1 MIVVRFEYQALREQA
16 VSLWHEAFGD
26 NEDYIRFFH
35 STHSSCYCLMLAEAD
50 ELVSAL
56 YLIDGELCSRQG
68 YYLFAAATFKKFR
81 GKGYMAKLLEK
92 AESFAKQNG
101 KSFIA
106 LVPAEPSLFD
116 YYSRFGYKTSF
127 YARKQPVGSAV
138 DTHKVNLFCWSA
150 GHTDYIRKEQEK
162 YGTQL
167 YETEGM
173 LFSVYEG
180 GFIKTPA
187 DKNEAYRY
195 GMLLPLDDESQSFTQ
210 LNSYIG
216 LTLE

>member
-1 MIVVRFEYQALREQA
+1 MVRFEYPALSEQA

-26 NEDYIRFFH
+26 NEEYIRFFH
-35 STHSSCYCLMLAEAD
+35 DEHRSCYCLMLSEGN

-56 YLIDGELCSRQG
+56 YLIDGELCSRKG

-81 GKGYMAKLLEK
+81 GRGYMAQLLKK
-92 AESFAKQNG
+92 AEAFAKQSG
-101 KSFIA
+101 RSFIA

-116 YYSRFGYKTSF
+116 YYSRFGYKASF
-127 YARKQPVGSAV
+127 YAQKQPVGLGFTF
-138 DTHKVNLFCWSA
+138 DKVNVFSWCSE
-150 GHTDYIRKEQEK
+150 HTDYIRREQEK
-162 YGTQL
+162 YGTRL
-167 YETEGM
+167 YEYGGM

-180 GFIKTPA
+180 GFIKAPA
-187 DKNEAYRY
+187 DKSEAYRY
-195 GMLLPLDDESQSFTQ
+195 GMLLPLDDTTKSFTQ

>member
-1 MIVVRFEYQALREQA
+1 LIVVRFEYQALREQA

-35 STHSSCYCLMLAEAD
+35 GAHSSCFCLMLTQGD

-56 YLIDGELCSRQG
+56 YLIDGELCSKQG

-81 GKGYMAKLLEK
+81 GKGYMANLLKK

-127 YARKQPVGSAV
+127 YARKQPVGAEFSTDDINV
-138 DTHKVNLFCWSA
+138 FFWSA

-162 YGTQL
+162 YGTAL
-167 YETEGM
+167 YEYDG
-173 LFSVYEG
+173 LVFSVYEG

-187 DKNEAYRY
+187 DKSEAYRY
-195 GMLLPLDDESQSFTQ
+195 GMMLSLDDESKSFTQ